1 MSVLGLK
8 STNSFHAGLASE
20 VRTVRKPPL
29 VGWTHG
35 RLLTGKRAF
44 DLTVTLAAMPV
55 WLPFLAVLVAV
66 VKISDPGNSAIFR
79 QWRTGYHGRRFNV
92 CKIRTMVPNAE
103 QLVKEL
109 MAHNE
114 VGGPQFKMRND
125 PRVTRI
131 GRILRKTCLD
141 ELPQL
146 FNVLKGEMSLVGPR
160 PGAACL
166 DDYSDWW
173 KARLMAVPGL
183 TGRWQIDR
191 HLCRDFDG
199 RARLDIAYMR
209 RRSMAQDLSLLART
223 VVFAFIKRSGI

>member
-1 MSVLGLK
+1 MSVLGLQ
-8 STNSFHAGLASE
+8 SANSAPAGPASDAG
-20 VRTVRKPPL
+20 TMRKPPL

-35 RLLTGKRAF
+35 RLLAGKRAF
-44 DLTVTLAAMPV
+44 DLTVTLAAMPA
-55 WLPFLAVLVAV
+55 WLPLLAVLIAV
-66 VKISDPGNSAIFR
+66 VKISDPRNPAIFV
-79 QWRTGYHGRRFNV
+79 QWRTGYRGRRFKV
-92 CKIRTMVPNAE
+92 LKIRTMVPNAE

-109 MAHNE
+109 MAQNE

-131 GRILRKTCLD
+131 GRFLRKSYLD

-166 DDYSDWW
+166 DEYSDWW

-191 HLCRDFDG
+191 HHCSDFDG

-209 RRSMAQDLSLLART
+209 CRSMAQDLSLLART
-223 VVFAFIKRSGI
+223 VIFAFVKRSGI

>member
-1 MSVLGLK
+1 MSILGLQ
-8 STNSFHAGLASE
+8 SANNVPAAPAFGAGI
-20 VRTVRKPPL
+20 VRKPPL

-44 DLTVTLAAMPV
+44 DLTLTLAAMPV
-55 WLPFLAVLVAV
+55 WLPVLAALIAM
-66 VKISDPGNSAIFR
+66 VKISDRLNPAIFR
-79 QWRTGYHGRRFNV
+79 QWRTGFHGRRFQV
-92 CKIRTMVPNAE
+92 FKIRTMVPNAE
-103 QLVKEL
+103 QLIKEL
-109 MAHNE
+109 VAHNE

-131 GRILRKTCLD
+131 GRILRKTYLD

-160 PGAACL
+160 PGAADL
-166 DDYSDWW
+166 DEYSDWW
-173 KARLMAVPGL
+173 KARLMAAPGL

-191 HLCRDFDG
+191 HLCSDFDG

-223 VVFAFIKRSGI
+223 VVFAFIKRTGI

>member
-1 MSVLGLK
+1 MSILGLQ
-8 STNSFHAGLASE
+8 SASHAPAAPALAAK
-20 VRTVRKPPL
+20 TVRKSPL

-35 RLLTGKRAF
+35 RLFAGKRAF
-44 DLTVTLAAMPV
+44 DLTVTLAAMPL
-55 WLPFLAVLVAV
+55 WLPVLAALIAAV
-66 VKISDPGNSAIFR
+66 KVSDPRNPAIFR
-79 QWRTGYHGRRFNV
+79 QWRTGYHGRRFQV
-92 CKIRTMVPNAE
+92 FKIRTMVPNAE
-103 QLVKEL
+103 QLMKEL

-125 PRVTRI
+125 PRVTGI

-160 PGAACL
+160 PATANF

-183 TGRWQIDR
+183 TGRWQVER
-191 HLCRDFDG
+191 HLCSDFDG
-199 RARLDIAYMR
+199 RARLDIAYLR
-209 RRSMAQDLSLLART
+209 HRSLAQDMSLLART
-223 VVFAFIKRSGI
+223 VVFAFIKRSGM

>member
-1 MSVLGLK
+1 MSFLGLQ
-8 STNSFHAGLASE
+8 SANSAPGGPTSRAGSIY
-20 VRTVRKPPL
+20 KPPL

-35 RLLTGKRAF
+35 RLFTGKRVF
-44 DLTVTLAAMPV
+44 DITVTLAAMPV
-55 WLPFLAVLVAV
+55 WLPVLAALIVA
-66 VKISDPGNSAIFR
+66 VKISDPRNPAIFR
-79 QWRTGYHGRRFNV
+79 QWRTGYRGRRFKV
-92 CKIRTMVPNAE
+92 FKIRTMVPNAE

-125 PRVTRI
+125 PRVTRL
-131 GRILRKTCLD
+131 GRLLRKTCLD

-173 KARLMAVPGL
+173 KARLMATPGL

-191 HLCRDFDG
+191 HLCSDFDG

-209 RRSMAQDLSLLART
+209 RRSMARDLSLLART
-223 VVFAFIKRSGI
+223 VVFAFIKRNGI

>member
-1 MSVLGLK
+1 MSILGLQ
-8 STNSFHAGLASE
+8 SANSAPAGPVFGA
-20 VRTVRKPPL
+20 RTVRKPPL

-35 RLLTGKRAF
+35 RLIAGKRAF
-44 DLTVTLAAMPV
+44 DLTVTIAAMPF
-55 WLPFLAVLVAV
+55 WLPVLAVLITA
-66 VKISDPGNSAIFR
+66 VKISDPRNPAIFR
-79 QWRTGYHGRRFNV
+79 QWRTGYRGRRFQV
-92 CKIRTMVPNAE
+92 FKIRTMVPNAE
-103 QLVKEL
+103 QLVKEM
-109 MAHNE
+109 MAQNE

-131 GRILRKTCLD
+131 GRILRKTYLD

-146 FNVLKGEMSLVGPR
+146 FNVLKGDMSLVGPR
-160 PGAACL
+160 PAAAGL

-173 KARLMAVPGL
+173 KARLMATPGL

-191 HLCRDFDG
+191 HLCGDFDG

-223 VVFAFIKRSGI
+223 VVFAFIKRSGM